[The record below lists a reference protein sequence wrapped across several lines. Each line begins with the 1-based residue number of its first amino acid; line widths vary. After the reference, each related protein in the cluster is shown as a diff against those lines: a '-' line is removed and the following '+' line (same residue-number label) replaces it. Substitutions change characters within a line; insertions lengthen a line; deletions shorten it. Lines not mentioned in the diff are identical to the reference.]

1 MGKKPIISLSTND
14 TNPQNNLWAKYLWKR
29 RSTRYWIFFY
39 LLISTLLMLIFGQ
52 SILSIL
58 YFILFSE
65 INWASHI
72 SSLLFC
78 ISNLEYN
85 THLIILF

>member
-1 MGKKPIISLSTND
+1 MGKKPIISLTAND
-14 TNPQNNLWAKYLWKR
+14 TNPQNYLWAKYLWKR

-39 LLISTLLMLIFGQ
+39 LLISTLLMLIFGH
-52 SILSIL
+52 SILSII

-65 INWASHI
+65 TNRTPHI

>member
-1 MGKKPIISLSTND
+1 MGKKPIISLTTSD
-14 TNPQNNLWAKYLWKR
+14 TNPQNYLWAKYLWKR

-52 SILSIL
+52 SIL

-65 INWASHI
+65 INWTPHI
-72 SSLLFC
+72 SSLFC